1 MSKSAYLWF
10 GRAYVTLC
18 NRIITKTN
26 GMNLSANTV
35 VRVSRLE
42 RYVANA
48 QPLFKVMGLL
58 LTAFWLSG
66 FTAAAEIW
74 TPPKSA
80 GVLCECSSHGEWRH
94 WRSGC
99 RSYLDFGPSKSV
111 WNRSRPSGTR
121 WSCGPRRWISNASGR
136 MWKGLRVAPE
146 FRCSPYD
153 RDDYR
158 YPQSVEA
165 EIVKGIGEIYGPYTG
180 RCFGSTRD
188 TDIEHIVATSEAHDS
203 GLCAADL
210 DTRRRF
216 ATDLLNL
223 TLAAPD
229 VNGGQKSGKDAAEW
243 LPQQNA
249 CWFAGRIVEVRRK
262 YNLAINIAE
271 VAALERVL
279 SNCASTEMVVR
290 SCDFSGDS
298 SASEGAESGTDALE
312 RWDEDG
318 NGSITCKEA
327 RKYGIA
333 PVKRGHPAYKH
344 MRDGDGDGWV
354 CE

>member
-1 MSKSAYLWF
+1 MT
-10 GRAYVTLC
+10 R
-18 NRIITKTN
+18 TN
-26 GMNLSANTV
+26 GMNLSANTK
-35 VRVSRLE
+35 VRVSRLGQF
-42 RYVANA
+42 VSSA
-48 QPLFKVMGLL
+48 QPRFKVMWLL

-66 FTAAAEIW
+66 FPAAAEIW
-74 TPPKSA
+74 TPQKTA

-99 RSYLDFGPSKSV
+99 RGVLAFGTLKSF
-111 WNRSRPSGTR
+111 WNRYQSSGIR
-121 WSCGPRRWISNASGR
+121 WICGPRRWISSDSVWIWR
-136 MWKGLRVAPE
+136 GLKVAPE
-146 FRCSPYD
+146 SRCSPYN
-153 RDDYR
+153 RDDYS

-165 EIVKGIGEIYGPYTG
+165 EIGGIYGPYTG
-180 RCFGSTRD
+180 RCFSSTRE

-229 VNGGQKSGKDAAEW
+229 INRGQKSGKDAAEW

-262 YNLAINIAE
+262 YNLSINRAE
-271 VAALERVL
+271 AEALERVL
-279 SNCASTEMVVR
+279 ANCASTEMVVQ
-290 SCDFSGDS
+290 SCDFSDDS
-298 SASEGAESGTDALE
+298 SASEGAETGTASSGANALE
-312 RWDEDG
+312 LWDDDG
-318 NGSITCKEA
+318 NGRITCKEA
-327 RKYGIA
+327 RNHGIA

>member
-1 MSKSAYLWF
+1 M
-10 GRAYVTLC
+10 
-18 NRIITKTN
+18 
-26 GMNLSANTV
+26 
-35 VRVSRLE
+35 E
-42 RYVANA
+42 RQALLTFA
-48 QPLFKVMGLL
+48 WLALTALL
-58 LTAFWLSG
+58 LAWPN
-66 FTAAAEIW
+66 AEAE
-74 TPPKSA
+74 T
-80 GVLCECSSHGEWRH
+80 WR
-94 WRSGC
+94 GIE
-99 RSYLDFGPSKSV
+99 V
-111 WNRSRPSGTR
+111 T
-121 WSCGPRRWISNASGR
+121 
-136 MWKGLRVAPE
+136 PE

-165 EIVKGIGEIYGPYTG
+165 EIVEGIGEIYGPYTG
-180 RCFGSTRD
+180 RCFSSTRE

-229 VNGGQKSGKDAAEW
+229 VNRGQKSGKDAAEW

-262 YNLAINIAE
+262 YNLSINRAE
-271 VAALERVL
+271 AEALERVL
-279 SNCASTEMVVR
+279 ANCASTEMVVR
-290 SCDFSGDS
+290 SCDFSTDS
-298 SASEGAESGTDALE
+298 GASEDVEALTVSPGTNALE
-312 RWDEDG
+312 LWDDNG
-318 NGSITCKEA
+318 NGRITCTEA
-327 RKYGIA
+327 RNHGIA